1 MFNIAKYIT
10 SGLQNTLLLKNN
22 SGFSYGGPWKGIS
35 DNTLI
40 DRWHVGDFTSAE
52 YTISVDFD
60 TNNKEILK
68 CLVVGSVDKAKIN
81 VYSRLSTNI
90 DLVEVRAIV
99 NDSYV
104 DVFASPKSAKLQG
117 SKLIFTAKY
126 FKGQNSI

>member
-1 MFNIAKYIT
+1 MFDIAKYIT
-10 SGLQNTLLLKNN
+10 TGLQNSLLLKNN
-22 SGFSYGGPWKGIS
+22 TGFSHAGPWKGVY
-35 DNTLI
+35 DDTLI
-40 DRWHVGDFTSAE
+40 DRWHVGDFVSAE

-60 TNNKEILK
+60 TNNREILK
-68 CLVVGSVDKAKIN
+68 CLVVGSVDRAKIN

-90 DLVEVRAIV
+90 DLVEITAIV

-126 FKGQNSI
+126 FSNQNSI